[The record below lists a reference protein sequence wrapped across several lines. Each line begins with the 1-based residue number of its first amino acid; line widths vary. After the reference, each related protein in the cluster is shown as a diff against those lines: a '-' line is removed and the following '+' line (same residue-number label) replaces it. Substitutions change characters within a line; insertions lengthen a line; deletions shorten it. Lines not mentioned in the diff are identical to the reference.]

1 MAPLTYES
9 IRSEGDGAVFPR
21 DVLYGMED
29 ALVFFAAGFYG
40 RQDAFWIAE
49 AGMRATCIDIRCE
62 NLNAMKDVYPSDWE
76 FICRDVWQA
85 RYEYPMVD
93 VVTVDCGSQD
103 FERVAAYAD
112 RFCALA
118 RHFAILGTGENSML
132 VAPPGFELNRLIKRS
147 DYAGGTYWAV
157 LERTS

>member
-1 MAPLTYES
+1 MARLTYES
-9 IRSEGDGAVFPR
+9 IRNEEDGKNFPR

-40 RQDAFWIAE
+40 SQDAFWIAE
-49 AGMRATCIDIRCE
+49 AGMRATCIDIDAAKLE
-62 NLNAMKDVYPSDWE
+62 AMKAVYPNDWTWIVANVWE
-76 FICRDVWQA
+76 DDVT
-85 RYEYPMVD
+85 YPEAD

-147 DYAGGTYWAV
+147 DYAGGTYWAA